1 MLHHQLVG
9 DGAER
14 WLVMAHGLFGR
25 GGNWRGFASKLA
37 ARCPGWGAVL
47 IDLRMHGRSR
57 DLSAPHD
64 VAAAAA
70 DVIALIES
78 LRAGGVEVSGLLGH
92 SFGGKVMMAARPR
105 IADLA
110 VSWIID
116 ASPSARPGSLESVSP
131 GVGAVL
137 RLLEQLPPRFA
148 DRDAFV
154 ADLGA
159 RGLGETVA
167 RFLALNLAPL
177 PEGGFR
183 LDLELGALRDLLTD
197 YFARDLWAELES
209 GSGDLHVAIAG
220 QGSSLDE
227 SDLERLAALEA
238 RGVLR
243 CHRFPDAGHW
253 IHADAP
259 GPLLDA
265 VADSLE

>member
-9 DGAER
+9 DGAAR
-14 WLVMAHGLFGR
+14 WLAIAHGLFGR
-25 GGNWRGFASKLA
+25 GGNWRGFASKLV

-57 DLSAPHD
+57 DLAPPHD
-64 VAAAAA
+64 LSAASA
-70 DVIALIES
+70 DIVLLIDS
-78 LRAGGVEVSGLLGH
+78 LRESGVEIAGLLGH

-105 IADLA
+105 VANLA

-131 GVGAVL
+131 GVGGVL
-137 RLLEQLPPRFA
+137 RLLEELPPRFD
-148 DRDAFV
+148 DREAFV
-154 ADLGA
+154 ADLVG
-159 RGLGETVA
+159 RGLGESVA

-177 PEGGFR
+177 PAGGFR

-197 YFARDLWAELES
+197 YFARDLWDELES
-209 GSGDLHVAIAG
+209 GSGALHVAIAG
-220 QGSSLDE
+220 RDSSLDE
-227 SDLERLAALEA
+227 GDLERLAELEA
-238 RGVLR
+238 RGVLH

-253 IHADAP
+253 IHVDAP

-265 VADSLE
+265 VAGSLE